1 MNAKSK
7 RARLLSSVVAVTL
20 SAGVLFSFAAGASA
34 YDKDNAAQ
42 PSSSVSPAAGD
53 KAATA
58 SDNAADKTATDKA
71 AAGSGATQTP
81 AVTTLLGGGTDGG
94 PSAGLTESF
103 MNSTVGDNTWQ
114 ALGDACLTAAAQVM
128 NDPGSGKRDLGG
140 CYHIH
145 DTGDLPRADSNF
157 LIGQPNGFLQLTD
170 NTGGRVGNVLYN
182 KPLNSADGLDI
193 SFTQYQYSKTGSN
206 NGADGIGFFLTD
218 GQYDLTQT
226 GPEGGSFG
234 AAFGYGSIVNLD
246 DKNLLNYPKY
256 PGAPPELQDRRP
268 GLPHAVLGLGLD
280 VYGNFGVQNY
290 VGVNCPAL
298 NGFYVK
304 YAGANPTPN
313 TVTLRDGGN
322 GLDGYCVLQTNKV
335 VSGANIKTDPAV
347 PGMKNAPG
355 PLVRIMISPTDA
367 NNPYATVTVYINGNL
382 MLQKTLTKK
391 FPPTIK
397 LGFTA
402 STGGVHNVHLI
413 RGFELAKPSLSLQK
427 SVNHD
432 TANGGTAQSAFTVGD
447 TVPYNFKVTNN
458 GNVDLNTV
466 TVTDPKIAAISCPA
480 TTLAAGASMTC
491 TGRYGPLSAAE
502 VAAGEFDNTATA
514 SGQTSDGTK
523 VPSNPA
529 TAKVPMY
536 TNGALSITKT
546 LQGSGASA
554 VDKNQQYAINYSYP
568 AANYQYCS
576 ADGAPTTTTDLY
588 GSGDTYQYPAGSGTI
603 LVKADGKSYPSGS
616 IPTGATVAL
625 SETKPSDSSGVTW
638 QDPVFNPA
646 SPVTIGCSNN
656 GSSAVQV
663 VNTANQQLGS
673 ATWTKVDDAK
683 TPDQLAGSSWTLTG
697 PGVPANTVVTDCT
710 KTGQC
715 GKGAYD
721 DQNPDPGAFLLNG
734 LAWNYVANP
743 KNPDTEQYTLVEK
756 TAPAGYQRDT
766 TPHTFSKDTVATGQ
780 PVNVGQFVNKQAIP
794 PTLPLTGGMS
804 TDAFLIGGSALIVL
818 SAGVAIALRRR
829 SLARMQS

>member
-246 DKNLLNYPKY
+246 DKNLLNYPEY

-432 TANGGTAQSAFTVGD
+432 TTKGGTGSDVFTVGD

-458 GNVDLNTV
+458 GNVDLHAV
-466 TVTDPKIAAISCPA
+466 AVTDPKITKISCPA

-491 TGRYGPLSAAE
+491 TGSYGPLAKAE
-502 VAAGEFDNTATA
+502 VAIGHFDNTATA
-514 SGQTSDGTK
+514 SGKTPSPDNAD
-523 VPSNPA
+523 VLSNPA
-529 TAKVPMY
+529 TAKVPTY
-536 TNGALSITKT
+536 TNGALSVKKM
-546 LQGSGASA
+546 LAGLGASA
-554 VDKNQQYAINYSYP
+554 VDSNKTYTISYSYP
-568 AANYQYCS
+568 AGNYQYCS
-576 ADGAPTTTTDLY
+576 TDNTPTKTTTPY
-588 GSGDTYQYPAGSGTI
+588 VPKQYAAKANGTI
-603 LVKADGKSYPSGS
+603 TVKADGNAVSSGP
-616 IPTGATVAL
+616 IPTGAVVTLGEQQPADTG
-625 SETKPSDSSGVTW
+625 SVTW
-638 QDPVFNPA
+638 ETPKFNPA

-683 TPDQLAGSSWTLTG
+683 TPNRLAGSSWTLTG
-697 PGVPANTVVTDCT
+697 PGVLANTVVTDCT
-710 KTGQC
+710 ATDKC

-721 DQNPDPGAFLLNG
+721 DQDPAPGAFRLNG
-734 LAWNYVANP
+734 LAWNSGSDSNT
-743 KNPDTEQYTLVEK
+743 KQYTLVEK

-766 TPHTFSKDTVATGQ
+766 TPHTFVISKDTVATGQ